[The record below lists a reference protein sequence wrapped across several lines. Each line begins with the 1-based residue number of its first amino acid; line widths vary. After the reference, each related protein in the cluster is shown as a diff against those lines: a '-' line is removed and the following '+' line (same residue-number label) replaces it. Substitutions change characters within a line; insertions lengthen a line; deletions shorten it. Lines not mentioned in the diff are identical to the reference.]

1 MEKNKMSPHFFKK
14 YILILTAAIACQSVE
29 ATKRNYDEAFP
40 SSEEKLS
47 KVIDLNW
54 PEIEDYLFPSDSST
68 NFSEGSV
75 MLVETPSEQL
85 TLVDV
90 PKDCR
95 DIILE
100 YCDLSGF
107 MGYAASHPDFYE
119 HTRPIIE
126 ALRSREAGKTDDG
139 RVILAGYDS
148 YRDKLIASCH
158 RNSSV
163 DPKNDDSWKNVDN
176 FHQRFSLLPK
186 EVLYIARFQFYTL
199 MNGDSGSQPC
209 LLTSVLFGELSPLR
223 HNNTMLDSKQ
233 IALYI
238 QVLYSLTEKDLN
250 YLNFVI
256 AHSVIPRMTVDMF
269 KSCDSLPFLKFG
281 LEGTLSIL
289 KGNINSKS
297 FSCNSYHS
305 LRLFTSL
312 TYFMLNPLMREH
324 IASLRNLRN
333 HGILTES
340 ASLLDQVTEIPFS
353 LSNVVTKNAQ
363 VFDKLYKEKN
373 PEHIYGFLKMVL
385 ALYGCPF
392 YSFDALEMLEPNLF
406 RHIYHLPMAYETDYA
421 QRAIFCIGFK
431 KIAVGLEKRRIGLA
445 QDMVLYDADVSE
457 LLEDLFDE
465 TFESVKKKALENS
478 NKINLLNILS
488 DKILKNPKKKSKR
501 STK

>member
-1 MEKNKMSPHFFKK
+1 MFYISVLTFIGKRKMFPHFLRK
-14 YILILTAAIACQSVE
+14 YIFIFTAGIACQSVE
-29 ATKRNYDEAFP
+29 ATKRNHDEAFL

-47 KVIDLNW
+47 KIIDLNW
-54 PEIEDYLFPSDSST
+54 PEIEDCLFPSDSST

-75 MLVETPSEQL
+75 MLVETPSDQS

-163 DPKNDDSWKNVDN
+163 DPENDDSWKNVDN

-186 EVLYIARFQFYTL
+186 EVLYIARFQLYTL
-199 MNGDSGSQPC
+199 MNGDSGLRPC

-233 IALYI
+233 IALYK
-238 QVLYSLTEKDLN
+238 QVLYSLPEKDLN
-250 YLNFVI
+250 FLSFDIV
-256 AHSVIPRMTVDMF
+256 HSVIPRMTVDMF

-281 LEGTLSIL
+281 LEGTLSKL
-289 KGNINSKS
+289 KGDINSKS
-297 FSCNSYHS
+297 FRCDSYQS
-305 LRLFTSL
+305 LQLINNL
-312 TYFMLNPLMREH
+312 TYPLLNPLMRKYIGE
-324 IASLRNLRN
+324 LRTLKKQS
-333 HGILTES
+333 IKTES
-340 ASLLDQVTEIPFS
+340 ITLLDQVTEIPFS

-363 VFDKLYKEKN
+363 VFDRLYKEKN

-406 RHIYHLPMAYETDYA
+406 RRIYFLPMVYETDER
-421 QRAIFCIGFK
+421 QREIYSSGFQK
-431 KIAVGLEKRRIGLA
+431 LLDGLNSSGKTLTLASYLYEQTFPDFDKSYEKHPFKAKIAATQEKISL
-445 QDMVLYDADVSE
+445 
-457 LLEDLFDE
+457 
-465 TFESVKKKALENS
+465 VKEM
-478 NKINLLNILS
+478 
-488 DKILKNPKKKSKR
+488 KR
-501 STK
+501 KMLGK